1 MNLAYEAKRM
11 SLENAKTE
19 SCSYCPQCAL
29 QHFFFFK
36 EHISNM
42 TWQKL
47 KGRIPKNLFF
57 FFAAYILSAIEVILL
72 VSVTQQANRA
82 QD

>member
-1 MNLAYEAKRM
+1 
-11 SLENAKTE
+11 
-19 SCSYCPQCAL
+19 
-29 QHFFFFK
+29 
-36 EHISNM
+36 M

-47 KGRIPKNLFF
+47 KGRIKKKNLF

-72 VSVTQQANRA
+72 VSAVTQQANRA